1 MKFGKN
7 IKIHARFPS
16 SWILWYNELFE
27 EEKAEKKKDL
37 GMRKNKNLKILIFS
51 QFISMLDRIEIA
63 LKAIG
68 KEGDTIRIDG
78 SMERTERDQ
87 KIKKFSSQ
95 VEDAPKI
102 FLLSARVGGEGLNL
116 TAATR
121 VIIVDP
127 SWNISDDNQ
136 IADRVFRIGQKED
149 VTVYRLVTCMTIEED
164 IYKTQI
170 LKGNLARAILE
181 GKVCSP
187 LVELEDRKFIRL
199 PECGFNS
206 SKTQQLLETLMGDI
220 LEMRS
225 RHQRFL
231 QKHHLVAGL
240 TNQEVISSHEEISLI
255 DLPLGESSD
264 EEASSS
270 EERHAT
276 KASKGAKSYKHC
288 HHSKKPDD
296 ASLEHEEDS
305 LTTTSRRIYIPA
317 NKVGALIGTGGNT
330 IERIKIRSSAIIRIN
345 PDGHW
350 RGKFP
355 DPCPVEIRG
364 TLREITTAVQ
374 LITEAVSKENE
385 TYIEGATD
393 GGVEIHFSV
402 PQHMIGLIIGS
413 GGRRVQSIEHESG
426 ARISHIK
433 HESKFRIRGTLEE
446 VNNAKGIMSDIIN
459 KHAGSSSY
467 GGEGKRILKQDHK
480 AQVSGESTHDRPPG
494 SFYTTRATGLSSG
507 RGSGHMY
514 RSAMHHTLR
523 PPQGMPSPRA
533 RSEYYGERGTG
544 IAFSPPGNFEHQLE
558 GQNYHPRI
566 GPEDCR
572 DQIQDTVLWP
582 GEEPPTKG

>member
-1 MKFGKN
+1 MQWSELLLEAIDRGQGNSVRRLAKRLLESFDHEVWKKYKN
-7 IKIHARFPS
+7 SCKISF
-16 SWILWYNELFE
+16 ILDLVNELFE

-127 SWNISDDNQ
+127 SWNI
-136 IADRVFRIGQKED
+136 RVFRIGQKED

-276 KASKGAKSYKHC
+276 KASKGAKSYK
-288 HHSKKPDD
+288 
-296 ASLEHEEDS
+296 
-305 LTTTSRRIYIPA
+305 
-317 NKVGALIGTGGNT
+317 
-330 IERIKIRSSAIIRIN
+330 
-345 PDGHW
+345 
-350 RGKFP
+350 
-355 DPCPVEIRG
+355 
-364 TLREITTAVQ
+364 Q
-374 LITEAVSKENE
+374 
-385 TYIEGATD
+385 
-393 GGVEIHFSV
+393 
-402 PQHMIGLIIGS
+402 
-413 GGRRVQSIEHESG
+413 
-426 ARISHIK
+426 
-433 HESKFRIRGTLEE
+433 
-446 VNNAKGIMSDIIN
+446 
-459 KHAGSSSY
+459 
-467 GGEGKRILKQDHK
+467 
-480 AQVSGESTHDRPPG
+480 
-494 SFYTTRATGLSSG
+494 
-507 RGSGHMY
+507 
-514 RSAMHHTLR
+514 
-523 PPQGMPSPRA
+523 
-533 RSEYYGERGTG
+533 
-544 IAFSPPGNFEHQLE
+544 
-558 GQNYHPRI
+558 
-566 GPEDCR
+566 
-572 DQIQDTVLWP
+572 
-582 GEEPPTKG
+582 

>member
-1 MKFGKN
+1 MQWSELLLEAIDRGQGNSVRRLAKRLLESFDHEVWKKYKN
-7 IKIHARFPS
+7 SCKISF
-16 SWILWYNELFE
+16 ILDLVNELFE

-87 KIKKFSSQ
+87 KIKVIPYLFLQRVLISPLNFLLFTYLLIVQKFSSQ

-255 DLPLGESSD
+255 DLPLGE
-264 EEASSS
+264 
-270 EERHAT
+270 RLH
-276 KASKGAKSYKHC
+276 
-288 HHSKKPDD
+288 
-296 ASLEHEEDS
+296 
-305 LTTTSRRIYIPA
+305 
-317 NKVGALIGTGGNT
+317 V
-330 IERIKIRSSAIIRIN
+330 
-345 PDGHW
+345 
-350 RGKFP
+350 F
-355 DPCPVEIRG
+355 
-364 TLREITTAVQ
+364 
-374 LITEAVSKENE
+374 
-385 TYIEGATD
+385 
-393 GGVEIHFSV
+393 
-402 PQHMIGLIIGS
+402 
-413 GGRRVQSIEHESG
+413 
-426 ARISHIK
+426 
-433 HESKFRIRGTLEE
+433 
-446 VNNAKGIMSDIIN
+446 IIN
-459 KHAGSSSY
+459 
-467 GGEGKRILKQDHK
+467 L
-480 AQVSGESTHDRPPG
+480 
-494 SFYTTRATGLSSG
+494 
-507 RGSGHMY
+507 
-514 RSAMHHTLR
+514 
-523 PPQGMPSPRA
+523 
-533 RSEYYGERGTG
+533 
-544 IAFSPPGNFEHQLE
+544 NFHIYEFF
-558 GQNYHPRI
+558 
-566 GPEDCR
+566 
-572 DQIQDTVLWP
+572 
-582 GEEPPTKG
+582 